1 MEWVRALGGF
11 FRAYAWSTLTILF
24 LVYWSQGFKHFGVLA
39 LAYFFEDTLKLEP
52 ASAQYVF
59 SLGQLAWYFKPLYGM
74 ISDNFPIYGNH
85 RKPYLCLAGLL
96 GLFAYL
102 SFLQITTPFQATLAL
117 LLSELSQALANVIC
131 DAIIM
136 QESRRTGCATS
147 TTLQTW
153 CLVSMSLG
161 GLIGGP
167 LGGMALER
175 FPPAYVLASQTV
187 CPCLLLLAAV
197 LYREEYQAMGVQKG
211 IWQRCRG
218 LNQALMEPK
227 VLRPV
232 LFLFLVYGCTPGI
245 GQVIVYFYR
254 DSLHFT
260 ATFIS
265 IVQTMGY
272 ATFGLG
278 GLLYTQY
285 LQHLPYRDIL
295 QIGHMLVFFFS
306 LFELALVTR
315 LNTLLYFADTW
326 TAVMGD
332 SFLTTLSFTLRSMP
346 LTVVSCAICPLG
358 AEATLFSLISSIQ
371 YMALVCSE
379 AFGGFLTGILDVREG
394 KYENLWVLLV
404 VKSMLGLVP
413 LMFLE
418 LIPDNP
424 ESGSETQELVQIS
437 SV

>member
-1 MEWVRALGGF
+1 MEVVRALRGF
-11 FRAYAWSTLTILF
+11 FKAYAWSTLTILF

-39 LAYFFEDTLKLEP
+39 LAYFFEDTLQLEP

-74 ISDNFPIYGNH
+74 VSDNFPISGNH

-102 SFLQITTPFQATLAL
+102 SFLRLTTPFQAALAL
-117 LLSELSQALANVIC
+117 LLSELSQALADVVC

-161 GLIGGP
+161 GLMGGP

-175 FPPAYVLASQTV
+175 FPPAYVLASQTI
-187 CPCLLLLAAV
+187 CPCLLLLAAG
-197 LYREEYQAMGVQKG
+197 LYREEYSAAGVKQISERCKG
-211 IWQRCRG
+211 
-218 LNQALMEPK
+218 LLQALIEPK
-227 VLRPV
+227 VLRPA
-232 LFLFLVYGCTPGI
+232 LFIFLIHGCTPGI

-254 DSLHFT
+254 DALNFS

-272 ATFGLG
+272 ATIGVG
-278 GLLYTQY
+278 GVLYTHY
-285 LQHLPYRDIL
+285 LQRIQYRDIL
-295 QIGHMLVFFFS
+295 QVGQILVFLLG

-315 LNTLLYFADTW
+315 LNTLLSLPDTW

-332 SFLTTLSFTLRSMP
+332 SFLTTLSFTFRSMP
-346 LTVVSCAICPLG
+346 LMVVSCAICPLG

-371 YMALVCSE
+371 YMGIVCSE
-379 AFGGFLTGILDVREG
+379 AFGGFLTAVLDVREG

-404 VKSMLGLVP
+404 VKSVMGLVP
-413 LMFLE
+413 LMCLD
-418 LIPDNP
+418 LIPENA
-424 ESGSETQELVQIS
+424 ESSSETQELVQIS